1 MLIKTPVILS
11 TLNSLNIA
19 INELNVINSYI
30 SSLNQQLDLLVN
42 NLNDTLLI
50 DKRIVDDEKFK
61 KIKNNNLSISDKIN
75 DSIIPRIG
83 E

>member
-1 MLIKTPVILS
+1 MC
-11 TLNSLNIA
+11 NIEKNTA
-19 INELNVINSYI
+19 INELTVISSYI
-30 SSLNQQLDLLVN
+30 SGLNQQLDLLVK

-61 KIKNNNLSISDKIN
+61 KIKNNNLSVSDKIN
-75 DSIIPRIG
+75 DSIIPKIG

>member
-1 MLIKTPVILS
+1 MC
-11 TLNSLNIA
+11 NIEKITA
-19 INELNVINSYI
+19 INELNVISSYI

-42 NLNDTLLI
+42 NLNETLLI

-75 DSIIPRIG
+75 DSIIPKIG